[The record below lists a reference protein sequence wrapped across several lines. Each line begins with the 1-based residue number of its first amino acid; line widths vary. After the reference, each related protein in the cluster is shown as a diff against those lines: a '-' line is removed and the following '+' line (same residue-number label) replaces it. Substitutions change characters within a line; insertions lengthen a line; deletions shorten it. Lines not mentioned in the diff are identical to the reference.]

1 MLEALFTYK
10 FLQYALISGLMIG
23 LVAPLLGVFIVVRRQ
38 SLIADA
44 LSHITLA
51 GVAAGLLLGQTF
63 SLFASVDPIL
73 FGMFFAV
80 AGALLIEQLR
90 KEYKFYQELAIPIIL
105 STGIGLGVVFIS
117 LANGFN
123 ADLFGY
129 LFGNILAVSQEDLL
143 HISIAGIIVLFTIW
157 LLYKEMLYLSFDEE
171 NARLSGIPH
180 RLINLIFSMLVSF
193 VISISMQVVG
203 ILLVSAMLTLPVA
216 AALRIAKSFRQTIFY
231 AIIFGELAVISGLIA
246 AYYFNL
252 ASGGTI
258 VLVSVFILVTV
269 LIIKKFSLIR

>member
-10 FLQYALISGLMIG
+10 FLQYALISGLIIG

-63 SLFASVDPIL
+63 SLFANVDPIF
-73 FGMFFAV
+73 FGMFFSV

-105 STGIGLGVVFIS
+105 SAGIGLGVVFIS

-129 LFGNILAVSQEDLL
+129 LFGNILAVSQADLL
-143 HISIAGIIVLFTIW
+143 RISIAGIIVLFTIW

-180 RLINLIFSMLVSF
+180 RLINLIFSVLVAF

-216 AALRIAKSFRQTIFY
+216 AALRIARSFRQTIFY
-231 AIIFGELAVISGLIA
+231 AIIFGELAVISGLIS

-258 VLVSVFILVTV
+258 VLVSVLLLVTV
-269 LIIKKFSLIR
+269 LIKKKFSIIR